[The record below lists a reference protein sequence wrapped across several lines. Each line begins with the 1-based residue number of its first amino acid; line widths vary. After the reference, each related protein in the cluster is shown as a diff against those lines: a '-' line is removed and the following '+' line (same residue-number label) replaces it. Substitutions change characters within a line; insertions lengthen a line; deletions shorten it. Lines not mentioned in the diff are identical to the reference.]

1 MNDPPPQN
9 GFWCECLVSDI
20 EDAGFP
26 VDLVNPVTGL
36 QVAWKEDLGNVFS
49 HHK

>member
-26 VDLVNPVTGL
+26 VDLVSPVTGL